1 MDFPLA
7 KVLLATDGSKDATL
21 AARAAV
27 DVCEGTGAELYIVHV
42 WHPIPTARLRPFI
55 RAQLKQLGNE
65 LLQEGVKSVED
76 AGGRVAG
83 KHLVKGRAA
92 DEILNLAGEI
102 EAGLVIIGSRG
113 LGPLGRIAL
122 GSVSE
127 AVVHHAA
134 CPVLVLR
141 GGEGSWP
148 PERVIFGDDGS
159 EAARAAGDLAA
170 VLCGRH
176 DAQGLVLRAYPR
188 LPEVDAEGR
197 EFDPRIVDDDLRQ
210 AEKAL
215 MQRAQELERPLGA
228 RPKVSLVVGDAAACL
243 LEAAEAD
250 APTRT
255 LLSVGSRGLGAI
267 GRMRLGS
274 VSTKV
279 LHAAEGPV
287 LVHPAL
293 RDAA

>member
-1 MDFPLA
+1 M
-7 KVLLATDGSKDATL
+7 
-21 AARAAV
+21 R
-27 DVCEGTGAELYIVHV
+27 
-42 WHPIPTARLRPFI
+42 
-55 RAQLKQLGNE
+55 Q
-65 LLQEGVKSVED
+65 VEE
-76 AGGRVAG
+76 AGGRVAEA
-83 KHLVKGRAA
+83 HLVQERAA
-92 DEILNLAGEI
+92 DKILHLAEEIG
-102 EAGLVIIGSRG
+102 AGLVVIGSRG
-113 LGPLGRIAL
+113 LGPVGRITL

-127 AVVHHAA
+127 TVIHHAR

-141 GGEGSWP
+141 GDESSWP
-148 PERVIFGDDGS
+148 PQRVIFGDDGS
-159 EAARAAGDLAA
+159 EAARAAGNLAA
-170 VLCGRH
+170 VLCERH
-176 DAQGLVLRAYPR
+176 GTRGLVLLAYPR

-215 MQRAQELERPLGA
+215 MQRAQELERLLGA

-243 LEAAEAD
+243 LEAAEKD
-250 APTRT
+250 TSERT
-255 LLSVGSRGLGAI
+255 LVTVGSRGLGAI

-293 RDAA
+293 HDAA